1 MYGSNA
7 HVWFECPCMVDSIKK
22 KRGSLHSE
30 IIVRKRWLVQIQVPF
45 DYSSS
50 LCKGRGVPLHFEI
63 IVQLPFDYPSSFTL

>member
-45 DYSSS
+45 DYSS
-50 LCKGRGVPLHFEI
+50 LCTVKEGGGGVP
-63 IVQLPFDYPSSFTL
+63 SSL